1 MDDDPIEPED
11 ENEAMEW
18 RASEQVRN
26 YDQKIMEL
34 KIQLQQMKVERNRW
48 MNLERSLQVARIQMD
63 RARQMV
69 ISNSFSVSPSFLDA
83 PSSPSVSSSG
93 PPTQS

>member
-18 RASEQVRN
+18 RASEQVIA
-26 YDQKIMEL
+26 YDRRILEMKV
-34 KIQLQQMKVERNRW
+34 QLQQLKVERNRW
-48 MNLERSLQVARIQMD
+48 ANLQMSLQLARIKMD
-63 RARQMV
+63 RLRQMV
-69 ISNSFSVSPSFLDA
+69 ISNSFNILPSSLNA
-83 PSSPSVSSSG
+83 PSSPSTSSSG